1 MAHIEGPKY
10 QRLNDLRVIFLFTFI
25 VQYFCM
31 LLVFSYDN
39 IVRTSFMITV
49 TEISAW
55 LIQFCGLFAET
66 SFSNIEY
73 GFTELKLQ
81 NTTYRV
87 HDKCAGLP
95 LVLLVTAAVGA
106 LPAKAH
112 LRILGFVTMATM
124 AGLVASLRIVILGWV
139 AEFRLELFEI
149 FHTYIMEVFTVVLCV
164 ALFAL
169 WGRILRQLT

>member
-1 MAHIEGPKY
+1 MAHTKGTRFH
-10 QRLNDLRVIFLFTFI
+10 RLNDLRVIFLFTFI
-25 VQYFCM
+25 VQYICM

-55 LIQFCGLFAET
+55 LIQLCGLFAET
-66 SFSNIEY
+66 SFSHIES
-73 GFTELKLQ
+73 GFTELKLR
-81 NTTYRV
+81 NTIYRV

-112 LRILGFVTMATM
+112 LKLLGLATMATM
-124 AGLVASLRIVILGWV
+124 AGLVASFRIVILGWV
-139 AEFRLELFEI
+139 AEFRLDLFEI

-164 ALFAL
+164 ALFDF
-169 WGRILRQLT
+169 WGKILRQLT